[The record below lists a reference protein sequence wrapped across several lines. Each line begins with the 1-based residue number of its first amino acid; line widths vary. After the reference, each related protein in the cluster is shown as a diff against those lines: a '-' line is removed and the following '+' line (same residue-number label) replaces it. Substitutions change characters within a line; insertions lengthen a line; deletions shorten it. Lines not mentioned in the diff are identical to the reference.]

1 MVWYIKYDSS
11 KTPLWK
17 NQTNGQKNKH
27 HMTGRES
34 SEMKKDPETKN
45 PNPMQRLFK
54 WIELKV
60 WWNGKEE
67 MGNTIMERKY
77 RGKRKKKFF
86 FLVKLNAEK

>member
-11 KTPLWK
+11 KTSLWK
-17 NQTNGQKNKH
+17 NQTNGRENKH
-27 HMTGRES
+27 HNMRGRES

-67 MGNTIMERKY
+67 MRNTIIERKY
-77 RGKRKKKFF
+77 GGKRKKNEGFF
-86 FLVKLNAEK
+86 FGQA